1 MKPGNALVV
10 RVFLT
15 SFLAFILIFDLLVKT
30 FKEQLIINGI
40 RNINLD
46 NSYVFLFAFFSY

>member
-10 RVFLT
+10 KVFLT

-30 FKEQLIINGI
+30 FKEQLTINGI